1 VQKGCGV
8 DVHSGGPRCSIR
20 RLLSTLRI
28 KDKPN
33 QLNILSSWK
42 HSLVHK
48 RLHTYSCRNIT
59 HTNISNHTHTHSH
72 SHTDRRSSQN
82 SEGKTSSSS
91 MNTNRNRQK
100 FPLATISNC
109 FSHKL
114 ELELE
119 LKLQ

>member
-1 VQKGCGV
+1 MDVDSGV
-8 DVHSGGPRCSIR
+8 PRCSI

-59 HTNISNHTHTHSH
+59 HTNISNYTHTHNHSH

-82 SEGKTSSSS
+82 SKGKTNSSS
-91 MNTNRNRQK
+91 MNTKSNRQK